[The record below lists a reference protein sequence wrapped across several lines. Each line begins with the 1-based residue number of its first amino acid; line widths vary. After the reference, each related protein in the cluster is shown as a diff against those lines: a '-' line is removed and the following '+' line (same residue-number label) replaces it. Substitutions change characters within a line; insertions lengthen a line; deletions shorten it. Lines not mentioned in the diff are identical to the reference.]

1 MATYSGRYA
10 TVKVGSSTVV
20 GMGTWSMDGVTLDE
34 IDTTAFGSTWKTF
47 EAGMSDG
54 GQISFDGYYDATDTN
69 GQALLISAN
78 NNGTHLTSLRFYID
92 NTSYYSAE
100 LTTPASFIMITNY
113 TLTHSKDDIARISF
127 TGKVSGKL
135 FLT

>member
-10 TVKVGSSTVV
+10 TVKVGTNTVV

-54 GQISFDGYYDATDTN
+54 GQVSFDGYYDVSDTN

-135 FLT
+135 RID